1 MRKINTF
8 HYWLNLSG
16 FYLSLLFLVSS
27 CNGILTS
34 NEETQQ
40 LSNPTTIK
48 GMKLGLDYKSQIKVG
63 EQNGLCKSEFVN
75 DRCHYELTE
84 TIIAEPKLT
93 YSLFNDIKVLDVV
106 EITLFSPYNFPTVTD
121 ENGND
126 IAEYPSLKK
135 AEIQEVIYMYTM
147 KYGKPI
153 KDTWEYGGSAEWI
166 VNDEMQITLT
176 YTTTEYAYGF
186 QIHPQIKWAFIDDAF
201 STKVVYEFT
210 EKNKELLKEDP
221 NIDGKP
227 IGDNI

>member
-8 HYWLNLSG
+8 YYWLNSSG

-27 CNGILTS
+27 CNGIPAS

-48 GMKLGLDYKSQIKVG
+48 GMKLGLEYNNQIEIG
-63 EQNGLCKSEFVN
+63 EQNGLCKSEFKN
-75 DRCHYELTE
+75 SKCHYNLTE
-84 TIIAEPKLT
+84 TIMAQPKLS
-93 YSLFNDIKVLDVV
+93 YSLYNDERVLDKV
-106 EITLFSPYNFPTVTD
+106 ELTLYSPYNFPLVSD
-121 ENGND
+121 ENGNT
-126 IAEYPSLKK
+126 IAEYPSLTN
-135 AEIQEVIYMYTM
+135 AEIQEVITM
-147 KYGKPI
+147 FKTKYGNPEEE
-153 KDTWEYGGSAEWI
+153 TWEYGGYAEWI

-176 YTTTEYAYGF
+176 YTTTEYTYGF
-186 QIHPQIKWAFIDDAF
+186 QIHPQVKDAFTEDAF